1 MDPGRGSAQGAD
13 PRVLAAAYTAGVL
26 ILHALP
32 QLPAFALLVA
42 CCLPALLPWR
52 WRSHY
57 AAFALGALITAWS
70 ADTRLQQRWPAERHN
85 QEIWATGR
93 IVSLPELNR
102 AETGD
107 GGQRTWRFQ
116 FEPDA
121 RPGEPPLPS
130 VIRAS
135 WYRTDSV
142 VRGGECWRFKLRL
155 RTPHGS
161 LNPGG
166 FDYEAWLFGKRIGAT
181 ATVREAEPCG
191 VASGLYLLKL
201 RQQLV
206 ERYAQWLPQHPALPL
221 VAALTVGDDSG
232 LRNQE
237 WHAFRVTGTT
247 HLVAIS
253 GFNIAIVAGLA
264 FFLMRWTWSLFPP
277 LCLRLPAQRAALL
290 GSALIGLAY
299 AGLAGW
305 DAPVQRA
312 ALMLLLVL
320 AAAWFH
326 RLNQPS
332 RVLALAW
339 MLMLLLDPFA
349 VLSPGLWLSFGAVAA
364 IFYVSSGRLRQTN
377 VLREVL
383 TLQLMLS
390 VVLAPLTLYFFHG
403 AAWLSPLV
411 NLLAVPVAAVLTP
424 LLLLGVLLALAW
436 PAAGVPLL
444 GLVASALEQ
453 LRDGL
458 LWLAAHAPESWMPAS
473 PAPVA
478 ALLALAGAV
487 LLFAPRGLPL
497 KPLALLCFAPLLLPP
512 DRAPRTG
519 YELAALDVG
528 QGLAV
533 VVRTAGHVLLYDA
546 GPAFDDGFDAGES
559 VVAPYLL
566 HQGLRS
572 IDLLVLSHGD
582 NDHAGG
588 VPAVRRLLRV
598 EREIGTDGHEPC
610 RAGQAWEWDGVRFE
624 LLHPDAD
631 GWSGNNSSC
640 VLRVSDGRHV
650 ALLAGDIEADAE
662 AHLLAQYP
670 RQLRADLLIAPHH
683 GSKTSSTEGFVA
695 AVRPQLVIYGAAWRS
710 HYGHPRPE
718 VVQRWRS
725 VGARQYV
732 TGLSG
737 ALIVPADSLEVRQWR
752 RQAARFWNAPA
763 EAPPE
768 PEAQSRVGFGASP

>member
-13 PRVLAAAYTAGVL
+13 PRLLALFFTAGVL
-26 ILHALP
+26 IVHALP
-32 QLPAFALLVA
+32 QLPPFYWLGVS
-42 CCLPALLPWR
+42 CVPALLPWR
-52 WRSHY
+52 WRSPY
-57 AAFALGALITAWS
+57 AALLLGMLLTVWY
-70 ADTRLQQRWPAERHN
+70 ADAQLQQRWPAGRHN
-85 QEIWATGR
+85 EDVWITGN
-93 IVSLPELNR
+93 IVSLPELNLAQAHGAGR
-102 AETGD
+102 
-107 GGQRTWRFQ
+107 RTWRFQ
-116 FEPDA
+116 FKPDDA
-121 RPGEPPLPS
+121 AGQDGLPP

-135 WYRTDSV
+135 WYRTDAI

-191 VASGLYLLKL
+191 AASGLHLLKL
-201 RQQLV
+201 RQGLV

-232 LRNQE
+232 LSSEE
-237 WHAFRVTGTT
+237 WGAFRVTGTT

-264 FFLMRWTWSLFPP
+264 FFLLRWGWSLSVR

-290 GSALIGLAY
+290 GSALVGLAY

-326 RLNQPS
+326 RLSQPS

-364 IFYVSSGRLRQTN
+364 IFYVSTGRLRETKL
-377 VLREVL
+377 LREAL

-411 NLLAVPVAAVLTP
+411 NLVAVPVAAVLTP
-424 LLLLGVLLALAW
+424 LLLLAVLLALAS

-444 GLVASALEQ
+444 GLVASALDQ
-453 LRDGL
+453 LRNGL
-458 LWLAAHAPESWMPAS
+458 LWLAAHAPDSWMPAS
-473 PAPVA
+473 PAPA
-478 ALLALAGAV
+478 ATLLALAGTV

-497 KPLALLCFAPLLLPP
+497 KPLALLCFLPLLLPP
-512 DRAPRTG
+512 DRAPRAG
-519 YELAALDVG
+519 YELTVLDVG
-528 QGLAV
+528 QGLAI
-533 VVRTAGHVLLYDA
+533 VVRTARHTLLYDA

-566 HQGLRS
+566 RQGWRG

-598 EREIGTDGHEPC
+598 NREIGTDGHEAC
-610 RAGQAWEWDGVRFE
+610 RAGQTWEWDGVRFE
-624 LLHPDAD
+624 LLHPDGE
-631 GWSGNNSSC
+631 GWSGNDSSC
-640 VLRVSDGRHV
+640 VLRISDGQRS
-650 ALLAGDIEADAE
+650 ALLAGDIEARAE
-662 AHLLAQYP
+662 EHLLAKDP
-670 RQLRADLLIAPHH
+670 TRLHADLLIAPHH
-683 GSKTSSTEGFVA
+683 GSKTSSTEGFVG
-695 AVRPQLVIYGAAWRS
+695 AVRPQVVIYGAAWRS

-718 VVQRWRS
+718 VLQRWRS
-725 VGARQYV
+725 TGARQYV
-732 TGLSG
+732 TGWSG
-737 ALIVPADSLEVRQWR
+737 ALIVPAGSLEVKEWR

-763 EAPPE
+763 ESLAE
-768 PEAQSRVGFGASP
+768 P